1 MKLLYFI
8 FADNAWKQVNYDEYH
23 AFKGRKEIRPPHYGL
38 ILMQKYLAPLRWN

>member
-8 FADNAWKQVNYDEYH
+8 FADNPWKQVTYDEYH

-38 ILMQKYLAPLRWN
+38 ILLQKYLGKYRY